1 MDKVPIFKFTG
12 CFYGEWIN
20 FTFISAI
27 LMYKTASREKKR
39 ERAAT
44 PCRSSKSDL
53 NTDVKKGYK
62 TLVKS
67 CVKKAIKTC

>member
-27 LMYKTASREKKR
+27 LMCKTASRER
-39 ERAAT
+39 ET
-44 PCRSSKSDL
+44 CYTVHRSSKSDL
-53 NTDVKKGYK
+53 NTDVKRD
-62 TLVKS
+62 
-67 CVKKAIKTC
+67 IKLGLKVA

>member
-27 LMYKTASREKKR
+27 LMYKTASRERER
-39 ERAAT
+39 ERAAH
-44 PCRSSKSDL
+44 RSSKSDL
-53 NTDVKKGYK
+53 NIYVKRDIILWLK
-62 TLVKS
+62 V
-67 CVKKAIKTC
+67 A

>member
-27 LMYKTASREKKR
+27 LMYKTASRERKR
-39 ERAAT
+39 ESCT
-44 PCRSSKSDL
+44 PSSKSDL
-53 NTDVKKGYK
+53 NIYVKRDIILWLK
-62 TLVKS
+62 V
-67 CVKKAIKTC
+67 A

>member
-27 LMYKTASREKKR
+27 LMYKTASRERER
-39 ERAAT
+39 ERAAH
-44 PCRSSKSDL
+44 RAGQ
-53 NTDVKKGYK
+53 VK
-62 TLVKS
+62 V
-67 CVKKAIKTC
+67 I

>member
-1 MDKVPIFKFTG
+1 MALKGLDLLPLSVRRKFMDKVPIFKFTG

-39 ERAAT
+39 ERERAVQ
-44 PCRSSKSDL
+44 
-53 NTDVKKGYK
+53 VK
-62 TLVKS
+62 
-67 CVKKAIKTC
+67 